1 MTTVRSP
8 PSLLLTL
15 MQQTNKLDL
24 QELRLKSPIP
34 EPPDRP
40 DILEWIQS
48 CFVGLRGQH
57 YVTPA
62 DIFYAATQLS
72 EPDNVV
78 DSRWDSILPR
88 TLIFKR
94 FFRRVKPDTTAGQ
107 IVEAM
112 KDCGLTGHVLGTL
125 PEAILIPLQD
135 AIALCQPHPPSSWS
149 DEMLELVKRTDISLI
164 LTSSKRPRP
173 AMSNILVSSYHYPN
187 LSQSCC

>member
-1 MTTVRSP
+1 M
-8 PSLLLTL
+8 
-15 MQQTNKLDL
+15 KA
-24 QELRLKSPIP
+24 PIP
-34 EPPDRP
+34 EPQDKP
-40 DILEWIQS
+40 DILEWIQC
-48 CFVGLRGQH
+48 CFIGLRGQH

-72 EPDNVV
+72 ESDNMI

-88 TLIFKR
+88 TMIFKR
-94 FFRRVKPDTTAGQ
+94 FFGLVKSNATAGQ

-164 LTSSKRPRP
+164 LTSSKRPRL
-173 AMSNILVSSYHYPN
+173 AMSSILVSSYHYLN
-187 LSQSCC
+187 FFLLTY